1 MLHSELEANDSP
13 KLTIVQAPNNPIN
26 IVFVV
31 NPNII
36 LYHAFSLN
44 IYEYW

>member
-1 MLHSELEANDSP
+1 MLHSELEANDSS
-13 KLTIVQAPNNPIN
+13 KFTTVQALNNPIN
-26 IVFVV
+26 IVFIV

-44 IYEYW
+44 TYEYW

>member
-1 MLHSELEANDSP
+1 MHFVWLDALTML
-13 KLTIVQAPNNPIN
+13 INNPVN
-26 IVFVV
+26 VFLLM
-31 NPNII
+31 PNVI